1 MLAKA
6 HFANNSLYPTH
17 HSLDTEVV
25 IATRIR
31 LQGTLCHYAGDN
43 KFPALNVAVFEELTF
58 DYGI

>member
-1 MLAKA
+1 MLVKA
-6 HFANNSLYPTH
+6 HFANILLYPTP

-31 LQGTLCHYAGDN
+31 FQGTLCHYAGDN
-43 KFPALNVAVFEELTF
+43 KFAALNVAVFEELTF

>member
-1 MLAKA
+1 MLAKVQ
-6 HFANNSLYPTH
+6 FANILLYPTP
-17 HSLDTEVV
+17 HSLNAEVV

-43 KFPALNVAVFEELTF
+43 KFPALKVAVFEELTF

>member
-6 HFANNSLYPTH
+6 QVTNILLYPTP
-17 HSLDTEVV
+17 HSLDTKVV

-31 LQGTLCHYAGDN
+31 VQDTVCHYVVGN
-43 KFPALNVAVFEELTF
+43 KFAALNVAVFEELIF

>member
-1 MLAKA
+1 MLAKTQ
-6 HFANNSLYPTH
+6 FADILLYPTP
-17 HSLDTEVV
+17 HSLNAEVV

>member
-6 HFANNSLYPTH
+6 KFANILLYPTP
-17 HSLDTEVV
+17 HSLNAEVV

-43 KFPALNVAVFEELTF
+43 KFPALKVAVFEELTF

>member
-6 HFANNSLYPTH
+6 QFANILLYPTPQ
-17 HSLDTEVV
+17 SLNTEVV

-43 KFPALNVAVFEELTF
+43 KFAALNIAVLEELTF

>member
-6 HFANNSLYPTH
+6 QFANILLYPTP
-17 HSLDTEVV
+17 HSLNAEVV

-43 KFPALNVAVFEELTF
+43 KFPALKVAVFEELTF